1 MAEPRLDPNREPA
14 ADLRV
19 AARQL
24 RELFVSLVNE
34 GFTEHQALRI
44 VGQVLGGQRGGSG

>member
-24 RELFVSLVNE
+24 RELFVALVNE
-34 GFTEHQALRI
+34 GFTEAQALRI
-44 VGQVLGGQRGGSG
+44 IGNVLDSQQGRGQ